1 MIYMITGHL
10 GSGKTLLAV
19 SLAQQYMQ
27 AGRRVA
33 TNLTLNPE
41 HLVRSR
47 DRQTVHKLPY
57 IPKPEHLEQMGRGYP
72 KGNYDE
78 TKFGLLLLDE
88 CGSWLNSQDWKDK
101 DRRGLF
107 TWITH
112 ARKHGWDVALIVQ
125 DWESL
130 DAQIRRSV
138 TECYVSCSRLDR
150 IKVPFLPI
158 KLPRMHMA
166 TARYQGPNGPKMN
179 RWFTRGTDLFKAYD
193 TEESIKP
200 EVIYTEEGPV
210 DARAPVTLL
219 SAWHLRGRYLP
230 PRMTPVEYLSV
241 LIGFAV
247 LGTIGALLEA
257 CLGRSPWQ
265 ACRNAYKRF
274 QIARQPSPYLALTEA
289 SRAA

>member
-1 MIYMITGHL
+1 MIRMITGHL

-19 SLAQQYMQ
+19 RLAQQYLEQ
-27 AGRRVA
+27 GRRVA
-33 TNLTLNPE
+33 TNLTLNPD
-41 HLVRSR
+41 HLVKAT
-47 DRQTVHKLPY
+47 DRQTIHKLPY
-57 IPKPEHLEQMGRGYP
+57 IPKPEHLQAMGRGYP

-78 TKFGLLLLDE
+78 KKFGLLLLDE

-112 ARKHGWDVALIVQ
+112 ARKHGWDVALIIQ

-138 TECYVSCSRLDR
+138 CECYVSCSRTDR

-158 KLPRMHMA
+158 KLPRCHVA
-166 TARYQGPNGPKMN
+166 TERYQGPNGPKMG
-179 RWFTRGTDLFKAYD
+179 RWYTRGTDLFKAFD
-193 TEESIKP
+193 TEEAIRPEEVFTETGPIDVRTSIS
-200 EVIYTEEGPV
+200 
-210 DARAPVTLL
+210 LL

-230 PRMTPVEYLSV
+230 PRLTFADLVSV
-241 LIGFAV
+241 FLGLAIVAVVGGF
-247 LGTIGALLEA
+247 LEA

-265 ACRNAYKRF
+265 ASRAVWRRF
-274 QIARQPSPYLALTEA
+274 LASREPSPYLALAEA